1 MTDLIYF
8 VYGLVILFPLSLGA
22 GAFIYYKWLY
32 KNKPS
37 VD

>member
-22 GAFIYYKWLY
+22 GALIYYKWFY

-37 VD
+37 